1 MMVGAV
7 LSVGTVKSTTD
18 LRSMLMSTPVV
29 QTSASLRLRTPTQ
42 PDQEPLP
49 RGRPPPPS
57 VGRVS
62 TFRLF
67 TLAIWKSLS
76 WDENAA

>member
-29 QTSASLRLRTPTQ
+29 QTSASFRLRTPTQ

-62 TFRLF
+62 TRRLF